1 MGIYIKT
8 NFSLNQFNTLRLQS
22 LASQYII
29 LDEISSLPQIANHV
43 DNSKFFVLGGGS
55 NIILPEVFNGVVIH
69 NQLLGI
75 NLVAN
80 ADDYVLVT
88 AFAGESWDSFVLY
101 TLNNGWFGL
110 ENLSLIPGTV
120 GASPIQNI
128 GAYGVEVKDFIESV
142 EVFDIKSK
150 QTKIIS
156 RDECSFSY
164 RNSIFKTHPNYIVT
178 KVTFRLLKN
187 SKLNAR
193 YGDLVH
199 KLAEIN
205 NPTPLDLR
213 NAVIEIRSSKLPDP
227 KIIANVGSFFHNPIV
242 ENNIAKALKD
252 KYPNLPVFVVDDN
265 HSKVSAGWMIDNL
278 GLKGYK
284 VGNIGVYDK
293 QALVL
298 VNHYAATKTEVLEFA
313 GFIQDKVFKEYGVF
327 INIEPIII

>member
-1 MGIYIKT
+1 M
-8 NFSLNQFNTLRLQS
+8 
-22 LASQYII
+22 
-29 LDEISSLPQIANHV
+29 SSLSQIANTIS
-43 DNSKFFVLGGGS
+43 NTKFFVLGGGS
-55 NIILPEVFNGVVIH
+55 NILLPELYDGTVIH

-75 NLVAN
+75 QLVAD
-80 ADDYVLVT
+80 ADDYALVS
-88 AFAGESWDSFVLY
+88 AAAGESWDSFVLY
-101 TLNNGWFGL
+101 TLTNGWFGL

-150 QTKIIS
+150 QIKIIS
-156 RDECSFSY
+156 KEECNFSY
-164 RNSIFKTHPNYIVT
+164 RNSMFKTNPNYIVT
-178 KVTFRLLKN
+178 SVTFRLFKTPI
-187 SKLNAR
+187 LNAK
-193 YGDLVH
+193 YGDLIH
-199 KLAEIN
+199 KLELIT

-242 ENNIAKALKD
+242 EINTAKKLKD
-252 KYPNLPVFVVDDN
+252 KYPNLPVFVVDDT

-278 GLKGYK
+278 GLKGYR
-284 VGNIGVYDK
+284 VGNMGVYNK

-298 VNHYAATKTEVLEFA
+298 VNYDAATKTEVLEFA